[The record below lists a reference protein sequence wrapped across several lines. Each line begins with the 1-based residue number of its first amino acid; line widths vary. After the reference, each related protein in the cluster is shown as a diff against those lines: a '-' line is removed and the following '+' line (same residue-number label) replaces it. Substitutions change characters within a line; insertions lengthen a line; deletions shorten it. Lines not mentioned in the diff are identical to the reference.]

1 MNSSSLKTGSLQS
14 FWWQLLGF
22 ATLLLGLLHIVVAL
36 FQYVF
41 GYTPFAPYE
50 RWFGLILLIIAVISL
65 PISVFFSSDFRQKC
79 KILFKKLCSY
89 EQIFLLILFLWFA
102 IGCFILQQKEGL
114 PYLKA
119 ADWLLFDTGIS
130 VLILFPLARFLGRE
144 KASSLIYFILHLV
157 LISYSLFTAWALW
170 HVFRFSEPVLPSGNF
185 LGMSS
190 RSQLYLGTYYN
201 MTGAIACMMLSLSLY
216 MIISQKLFWKILYGV
231 FFLLHLVV
239 LMLSDSRTAFLG
251 GLFLIVCSAFCFSW
265 YCLGKNKKFTTV
277 HNVLFGLVAASLCG
291 VLFWNLRSVITSG
304 YTAFS
309 QARNIS
315 ASALS
320 SAYPAFLSAGHAK
333 FQTVPLAREI
343 VPDLNGRT
351 DIWRAALKVITSSPL
366 TFFIGVSPVGLT
378 EALVKIGGI
387 SEQFYSTHNVFLDV
401 AVKFGVPVALGF
413 LVFTVKIALRCLSVL
428 FHMKGE
434 DFKTFFM
441 IPLIIITLFVLN
453 LTEGYLIAYYCI
465 PSCIFFLLCG
475 WLSVF
480 DYKSNRSP

>member
-130 VLILFPLARFLGRE
+130 VLILFPLACFLGRE
-144 KASSLIYFILHLV
+144 KASSLINFILHLV
-157 LISYSLFTAWALW
+157 LISYSLFTALALW
-170 HVFRFSEPVLPSGNF
+170 HVFHFAEPVLPSGYF
-185 LGMSS
+185 LGMSDNG
-190 RSQLYLGTYYN
+190 QLYLGTYYN
-201 MTGAIACMMLSLSLY
+201 MTGAIACMMLGLSLY
-216 MIISQKLFWKILYGV
+216 MILSQKLFWKILYGV

-251 GLFLIVCSAFCFSW
+251 GLFLIVCFAFCFSW
-265 YCLGKNKKFTTV
+265 YCIGKNKNFTAA
-277 HNVLFGLVAASLCG
+277 HNVFFSLVAASLCG
-291 VLFWNLRSVITSG
+291 VLFWQLRSVITGG
-304 YTAFS
+304 YTALS
-309 QARNIS
+309 QAHNIS
-315 ASALS
+315 ANAFT

-333 FQTVPLAREI
+333 FQAAPLAREI

-366 TFFIGVSPVGLT
+366 TFFIGVTPVGLT
-378 EALVKIGGI
+378 EALIKIGGI
-387 SEQFYSTHNVFLDV
+387 T
-401 AVKFGVPVALGF
+401 
-413 LVFTVKIALRCLSVL
+413 
-428 FHMKGE
+428 
-434 DFKTFFM
+434 
-441 IPLIIITLFVLN
+441 
-453 LTEGYLIAYYCI
+453 
-465 PSCIFFLLCG
+465 
-475 WLSVF
+475 
-480 DYKSNRSP
+480 

>member
-1 MNSSSLKTGSLQS
+1 MKPSVFSRPGSFITL
-14 FWWQLLGF
+14 WWKFLGF
-22 ATLLLGLLHIVVAL
+22 SAMFLGLFHVMVAL
-36 FQYVF
+36 FQYVL
-41 GYTPFAPYE
+41 GYMPFAPYE
-50 RWFGLILLIIAVISL
+50 RWFGLFLIIVTVISL
-65 PISVFFSSDFRQKC
+65 PISALISSDFRQKC
-79 KILFKKLCSY
+79 KILLKQLCSY
-89 EQIFLLILFLWFA
+89 EQIFLLFLFLWFA
-102 IGCFILQQKEGL
+102 AGCFVLQQKEGL

-130 VLILFPLARFLGRE
+130 VLILFPLARFLDRE
-144 KASSLIYFILHLV
+144 KARSLINFILHFV

-170 HVFRFSEPVLPSGNF
+170 HVFHFSEPVLPSGNF

-190 RSQLYLGTYYN
+190 RAQLYLGTYYN
-201 MTGAIACMMLSLSLY
+201 MTGAIACMMLGLSLY
-216 MIISQKLFWKILYGV
+216 MIISQRLFWKILYGV

-277 HNVLFGLVAASLCG
+277 HNILFSLVVAALCG

-333 FQTVPLAREI
+333 FQAVPLAREI

-366 TFFIGVSPVGLT
+366 TFFIGVTPVGLT

-413 LVFTVKIALRCLSVL
+413 LVFTVKIALRCFKVL
-428 FHMKGE
+428 FCTKGE

-465 PSCIFFLLCG
+465 PSNIFFLLCG
-475 WLSVF
+475 LIVAI
-480 DYKSNRSP
+480 DNCI

>member
-65 PISVFFSSDFRQKC
+65 PISVFFPSDFRQKC

-144 KASSLIYFILHLV
+144 KASSLINFILHLV

-190 RSQLYLGTYYN
+190 RAQLYLGTYYN

-216 MIISQKLFWKILYGV
+216 MIISQRLFWKILYGV

-265 YCLGKNKKFTTV
+265 HCLSNNKNFTAV
-277 HNVLFGLVAASLCG
+277 HNVLFSLVAASLCG
-291 VLFWNLRSVITSG
+291 VLFWHLRSVITGG

-309 QARNIS
+309 QAHNISIS
-315 ASALS
+315 ASSTSHLAL
-320 SAYPAFLSAGHAK
+320 LSAGHAK
-333 FQTVPLAREI
+333 THTIPLAREI

-351 DIWRAALKVITSSPL
+351 DIWRAALKVIFSSPL
-366 TFFIGVSPVGLT
+366 TFFIGVTPVGLT
-378 EALVKIGGI
+378 EALIKIGGI
-387 SEQFYSTHNVFLDV
+387 TEQFYSTHNVFLDV

-413 LVFTVKIALRCLSVL
+413 LVFTVKIALRCLKVL
-428 FHMKGE
+428 FRMKGE

-465 PSCIFFLLCG
+465 LDQVVIINNSAPHS
-475 WLSVF
+475 
-480 DYKSNRSP
+480 KHR